1 MFARFHRTPR
11 GPGAVL
17 CRHGPAAGLL
27 LLLLAVAGCGTL
39 LETGAVARRQT
50 AADANYARA
59 LAHYSTGLLL
69 ESEHGRTGDVQQAFE
84 AAHRLDPDSRPPVE
98 AQVMRLLREGRTR
111 EALDQLE
118 NYCQRH
124 PDDAGVRCDL
134 ARLAESNDDFARAAR
149 YYAEAFRLLPDDL
162 TLAFAHVRALFAGRQ
177 DASAIAAMRRLNR
190 EHACVDT
197 RNLPTYWAIQFFHRE
212 HAAARALPCLDLAC
226 DVATGATQRVELRFF
241 YGEAALAAGRTN
253 DALRAFQQ
261 TLASRPMHIR
271 AVMSLAQALYTR
283 DGAAAIEAQARRTA
297 RAPTDVPGLL
307 TLAALH
313 LAAKD
318 RTRAV
323 PILARAQDAILAQ
336 QMIPSADIALLHGAT
351 LDELGRHE
359 EAAAVFQD
367 ALRRHPRADVI
378 MNYLAYMWA
387 VANVRLDEAARWA
400 QLAVKQRPRSG
411 AYLDTLGWVRYR
423 QQRFEEALDLLL
435 RARERLP
442 DDPAIL
448 DHIGD
453 VLAQLKRTPEAAAFW
468 SRSYAIDPAQPA
480 VAEKLRHAGVN
491 PAAIPRLEPSTGEA
505 LDDLAD
511 ED

>member
-1 MFARFHRTPR
+1 MFARFHRIPR
-11 GPGAVL
+11 EPGAVL
-17 CRHGPAAGLL
+17 CRHGPVAGLL
-27 LLLLAVAGCGTL
+27 LLLFVVSGCGTL
-39 LETGAVARRQT
+39 LESGARRQT

-69 ESEHGRTGDVQQAFE
+69 ESEHGRTGDVQRAFE
-84 AAHRLDPDSRPPVE
+84 AAHLLDPDSRPPVD
-98 AQVMRLLREGRTR
+98 AQVMRLLREGHTR

-118 NYCQRH
+118 DYCHRN
-124 PDDAGVRCDL
+124 PADAGVRCDL

-162 TLAFAHVRALFAGRQ
+162 TLAFAHVRALFAGNR
-177 DASAIAAMRRLNR
+177 DAPAISAMRRLNR
-190 EHACVDT
+190 DRACVDT
-197 RNLPTYWAIQFFHRE
+197 RNLPTYWAIQFFRRE
-212 HAAARALPCLDLAC
+212 HAAARALPCIDLAC
-226 DVATGATQRVELRFF
+226 EVATGATQRVELRFF

-261 TLASRPMHIR
+261 TLASKPMHIR
-271 AVMSLAQALYTR
+271 AVMSLAHLLYTR

-297 RAPTDVPGLL
+297 SATADIPGLL

-313 LAAKD
+313 LAAND

-323 PILARAQDAILAQ
+323 PVLARAQDAILAQ
-336 QMIPSADIALLHGAT
+336 QMIPSADIYLLHGTT
-351 LDELGRHE
+351 LDELSRHE

-387 VANVRLDEAARWA
+387 VANVRLEEASRWA

-411 AYLDTLGWVRYR
+411 AYIDTLGWVRYR

-453 VLAQLKRTPEAAAFW
+453 VLAQLKRIPEAAAFW
-468 SRSYAIDPAQPA
+468 SRSYAIDPDQPA
-480 VAEKLRHAGVN
+480 VAAKLRHAGVE
-491 PAAIPRLEPSTGEA
+491 PAAIPRLEPPSGETS
-505 LDDLAD
+505 DDSPD